1 MSIDSL
7 PGEITQSYDLETFT
21 TSSRSSFGETVSR
34 TTTDTK
40 QAASVSAEAGVSYGP
55 VSASVSSSYEWSK
68 EVNDM
73 LEKTTRM
80 SSEDR
85 VETKQVFKRECER
98 LHFYYANDALI
109 DDLHPGARQDRS
121 AQQAQPLSTM
131 LRWPRNEGSV

>member
-1 MSIDSL
+1 MSADSL
-7 PGEITQSYDLETFT
+7 PGEITQSYDLETST

-40 QAASVSAEAGVSYGP
+40 QAASVSAEASVSYGP

-73 LEKTTRM
+73 LEKTTRA

-85 VETKQVFKRECER
+85 VETKQVFKRECK
-98 LHFYYANDALI
+98 LFVCSSPTA
-109 DDLHPGARQDRS
+109 P
-121 AQQAQPLSTM
+121 
-131 LRWPRNEGSV
+131 